1 MFSALSAWI
10 RRRSHATYTR
20 PPAARHSTLRS
31 FLAKNNRVGKM
42 HHAISARAGHEVDT
56 APLAGYRGIDDRHGG

>member
-1 MFSALSAWI
+1 
-10 RRRSHATYTR
+10 
-20 PPAARHSTLRS
+20 
-31 FLAKNNRVGKM
+31 M